1 MIRRVKTGRK
11 LDDEDE
17 IEYMIRTNG
26 ACFRTKK
33 EICFSEEWN
42 KEYDVHI
49 DAGTYVYV
57 TDYYPPNNADKLNRD
72 YSLKIYVLNDK
83 GDTDH
88 IMIEETM
95 VPYYYLTSYFEQDE
109 KTKLLSKSV
118 KEKREELI
126 NISRVAYNKYH
137 PRLLGA
143 FLGSVSL
150 SSILTGVL
158 TGLKYGVLSGIA
170 WGLLIGLCVGAVGAI
185 CALVGEEKVAHDIFD
200 ITEENINTMDKML
213 IFDNFLRKISSS
225 GNCKGQSLED
235 RYIEDVVKKHL
246 RVLENPSNLPES
258 AKKVDIVQN
267 NVEQKLLVEPKA
279 IQNPMGIWIKHD
291 KSELELYKTI

>member
-1 MIRRVKTGRK
+1 MIRRVKTDRR

-72 YSLKIYVLNDK
+72 YGLKIYVLNDK

-143 FLGSVSL
+143 FWGSVSL

-158 TGLKYGVLSGIA
+158 TGFKYGVLSGIA

-185 CALVGEEKVAHDIFD
+185 CTLVGEEK
-200 ITEENINTMDKML
+200 
-213 IFDNFLRKISSS
+213 SCS
-225 GNCKGQSLED
+225 
-235 RYIEDVVKKHL
+235 
-246 RVLENPSNLPES
+246 
-258 AKKVDIVQN
+258 
-267 NVEQKLLVEPKA
+267 
-279 IQNPMGIWIKHD
+279 
-291 KSELELYKTI
+291 